1 MIVGGKKLNQ
11 VRFKKLASG
20 KIVKM
25 LDEQYLRQ
33 DVPCGLANCP
43 ICEANPNCKLELL
56 LKGAQPD
63 RVMAMGSEDEDGAEP
78 RKKIDK
84 IFILDH
90 HFALN
95 QIDLIENCDV
105 LSNVV
110 VPDSVLKHLNKM

>member
-1 MIVGGKKLNQ
+1 MIVGGRKLNQ

-33 DVPCGLANCP
+33 DVPCGVTNCP
-43 ICEANPNCKLELL
+43 VCETNPNCKLELL
-56 LKGAQPD
+56 LKGAAPVD
-63 RVMAMGSEDEDGAEP
+63 RVMAATDPENDMEE

-84 IFILDH
+84 VFIIDH

-95 QIDLIENCDV
+95 
-105 LSNVV
+105 
-110 VPDSVLKHLNKM
+110 